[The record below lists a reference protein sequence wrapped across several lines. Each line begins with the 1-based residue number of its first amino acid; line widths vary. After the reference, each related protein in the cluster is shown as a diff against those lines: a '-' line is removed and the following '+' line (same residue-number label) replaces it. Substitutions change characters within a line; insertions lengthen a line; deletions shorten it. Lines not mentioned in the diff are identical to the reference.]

1 MNIQG
6 KNKFVEFL
14 KRFWVYIGAAVVIVV
29 VALTFGIMALT
40 ATPQV
45 PDVPVVTKP
54 LEFSLPMQNA
64 SIIKDFS
71 STELQ
76 ENKTLNQW
84 EAHLSIDFAS
94 ENSAVFAVL
103 DGTVESVNNSYLHG
117 NIITI
122 KHADGFVSEY
132 SSLGKELLVKVGD
145 KVTGGQKIADADNTA
160 AGETDLGSH
169 LHFTLTKDGQKV
181 DPNNYLDL
189 QNK

>member
-6 KNKFVEFL
+6 KNKFVDFM
-14 KRFWVYIGAAVVIVV
+14 KRFGVYVGVAMVILIVS
-29 VALTFGIMALT
+29 LTFGIMALT
-40 ATPQV
+40 GGGNE

-84 EAHLSIDFAS
+84 EAHLSIDFSS
-94 ENSAVFAVL
+94 EEGAVFSVL
-103 DGTVESVNNSYLHG
+103 DGTVESVTKTYLQG

-122 KHADGFVSEY
+122 KHAEGFISQY
-132 SSLGKELLVKVGD
+132 SSLGDELLVSAGD
-145 KVTGGQKIADADNTA
+145 TVTAGQKIGVASTSAS
-160 AGETDLGSH
+160 GETDLGTH
-169 LHFTLTKDGQKV
+169 LHFTLSKDGKKV